1 MEKRQ
6 HPRIQIPLL
15 VELNHP
21 ALGTVQTRA
30 RDVSEGGIFVYLDE
44 PPVKVGSKLKL
55 RLLTVLP
62 TDTQPTPTVD
72 VEVKRISEEG
82 LGLAFA
88 NRTGEHLWK
97 SVERLRDELEIGR
110 DYFQV
115 HQSLALT
122 HADKGVLVL
131 QQNGKWLF
139 PGYFLM
145 VGQNAAESARTFAST
160 ELGLTLQTAP
170 IPTTV
175 DSATDVTVSEAAVYS
190 VILTAAVDSADIHF
204 AENSPFK
211 DWRWLNKPRDLSD
224 ITFAAELQRNQ
235 AGLLLDVMQEQ

>member
-15 VELNHP
+15 VELSHP
-21 ALGTVQTRA
+21 ALGNVQTKA

-62 TDTQPTPTVD
+62 TDTQPTPTVE
-72 VEVKRISEEG
+72 VEVKRVTDEG

-145 VGQNAAESARTFAST
+145 VGENAMESARTFVHT
-160 ELGLTLQTAP
+160 ELGLTLQSAP
-170 IPTTV
+170 IPTSV
-175 DSATDVTVSEAAVYS
+175 DSVADVAVSEAAVYS
-190 VILTAAVDSADIHF
+190 VILTAAVASHAISLP
-204 AENSPFK
+204 ENSAYK
-211 DWRWLNKPRDLSD
+211 DWRWLNKPRELSD
-224 ITFAAELQRNQ
+224 ITFAVELQRMQ
-235 AGLLLDVMQEQ
+235 ASLLLDLIQEQ